1 MSKVNVNTIEPST
14 GTDITLGASGDTITV
29 PSGATFTQSGTMNA
43 SAITAGTLPIARG
56 GTGAATLAAAGLS
69 NTPVFRSYMSGNQS
83 ISSATATKV
92 SLNTTTFDS
101 GGDFDTTNNRFVV
114 PSGGA
119 GKYFFYTQIRGN
131 IVPASLTFVYFYVD
145 GVADGGYLRFTQTN
159 QGSNQISAVLDL
171 ADAAY
176 VEVFYYDNGTSPT
189 IFSDADNYSYFT
201 GYKLIGA

>member
-1 MSKVNVNTIEPST
+1 MASTIQVDKIQDTGGNTILSSNST
-14 GTDITLGASGDTITV
+14 GTFTNNLPANLT
-29 PSGATFTQSGTMNA
+29 GAT
-43 SAITAGTLPIARG
+43 GTLAIAQG
-56 GTGAATLAAAGLS
+56 GTGAATLAGAGLS

-92 SLNTTTFDS
+92 SLDTTTFDS

-119 GKYFFYTQIRGN
+119 GKYFFYSQIRTS

-145 GVADGGYLRFTQTN
+145 GVGDGGYLRFTQTN
-159 QGSNQISAVLDL
+159 QGSNQISTVLDL

-176 VEVFYYDNGTSPT
+176 VEVFFYDNGTSPQ
-189 IFSDADNYSYFT
+189 IYSDADNYSYFT
-201 GYKLIGA
+201 GYKLIGT